1 MMHDE
6 WLDDRAD
13 ILAERLLNCGVT
25 IEAPVARE
33 LVSNDIVAT
42 ALERHHDAIRASD
55 LATDSV
61 QKARTDRLGRTE
73 TGEVVDASADSPRSS
88 TAAVSFGLVGLAI
101 AALSEAALSHL
112 ETIAPSA
119 RSRHLGD
126 LLELMQ
132 ILGELGAES
141 PSPERLVVPAQ
152 LMWNVAARL
161 DDAAL
166 RPDLSEELASVW
178 RRDAM
183 CLRAAASR
191 SPRRRTR

>member
-1 MMHDE
+1 
-6 WLDDRAD
+6 
-13 ILAERLLNCGVT
+13 
-25 IEAPVARE
+25 
-33 LVSNDIVAT
+33 
-42 ALERHHDAIRASD
+42 
-55 LATDSV
+55 
-61 QKARTDRLGRTE
+61 
-73 TGEVVDASADSPRSS
+73 
-88 TAAVSFGLVGLAI
+88 LVGLAI

-112 ETIAPSA
+112 ETITPSA

-191 SPRRRTR
+191 SPQRRAR